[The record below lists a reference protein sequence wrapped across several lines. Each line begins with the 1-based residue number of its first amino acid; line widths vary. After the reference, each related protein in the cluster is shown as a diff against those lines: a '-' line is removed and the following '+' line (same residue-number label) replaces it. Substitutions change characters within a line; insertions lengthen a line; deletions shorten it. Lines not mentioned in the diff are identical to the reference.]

1 VEGTDMR
8 IDSMDAQFKVV
19 DRVAEIPL
27 PVQGQQKTI
36 PVQRTEDYKP
46 EVISEKVVI
55 SAIERA
61 NKAMV
66 AANRALEFSIHEKT
80 KEIMVKVVDTET
92 KEVVRE
98 IPSEKILDILANILE
113 MAGLLVDER
122 R

>member
-1 VEGTDMR
+1 MR

-55 SAIERA
+55 SAIEKA

-66 AANRALEFSIHEKT
+66 AANRALNFQFMK
-80 KEIMVKVVDTET
+80 KQRK
-92 KEVVRE
+92 
-98 IPSEKILDILANILE
+98 
-113 MAGLLVDER
+113 
-122 R
+122 